1 MCLLRNAVLHIAKE
15 IKLKI
20 NKEKFLD
27 NTQRFDRK
35 KALVICYL
43 KR

>member
-1 MCLLRNAVLHIAKE
+1 MLVKKSILKI
-15 IKLKI
+15 IILKI

-27 NTQRFDRK
+27 NAPRFDRK